1 MLKASSSS
9 IRHHGTT
16 STPSRPFRAGYAHVT
31 EKSSYC
37 DAHAAANY
45 KIVVDR
51 HVTAELHGTMVS
63 SHAALTAASQPA
75 ADPPVLFW
83 GSRRPGGWG
92 THLLTWAGV
101 LEGPVLP
108 PRIFFSPDFWSKMA
122 HFRGFWSAKLV
133 FSPLI
138 RALKTLP
145 LTLITETAI
154 RN

>member
-1 MLKASSSS
+1 MSLRNLPTVMPMLPLITKPW
-9 IRHHGTT
+9 RTRYT
-16 STPSRPFRAGYAHVT
+16 AGRY
-31 EKSSYC
+31 
-37 DAHAAANY
+37 
-45 KIVVDR
+45 
-51 HVTAELHGTMVS
+51 VTAELHGTMVS

-122 HFRGFWSAKLV
+122 HFRGF
-133 FSPLI
+133 
-138 RALKTLP
+138 
-145 LTLITETAI
+145 
-154 RN
+154 